1 MSTLAD
7 PLLSRALYGDAPRT
21 VPDHACIAAIVFMA
35 PTSTPWALL
44 PVGEF
49 GCGSVTTCVSAVY
62 LLSGQ
67 RSETLG
73 IASAPGIAHR
83 R

>member
-35 PTSTPWALL
+35 PTSTRGRCCPWA
-44 PVGEF
+44 
-49 GCGSVTTCVSAVY
+49 SSAAAV
-62 LLSGQ
+62 
-67 RSETLG
+67 
-73 IASAPGIAHR
+73 
-83 R
+83 